1 MYYRYWIH
9 PAHRSIYDD
18 PPYAQIQAELTAKLD
33 RLQAEAGD
41 QPNSYPASRSH
52 RGDTVGYCAGKV
64 SKMIVPLLSVLS
76 QFSTNLSTDKQL

>member
-9 PAHRSIYDD
+9 PAHRNIYDD

-41 QPNSYPASRSH
+41 QPY
-52 RGDTVGYCAGKV
+52 
-64 SKMIVPLLSVLS
+64 IVE
-76 QFSTNLSTDKQL
+76 

>member
-9 PAHRSIYDD
+9 PAHRNIYDD

-33 RLQAEAGD
+33 RLQAEASD

-52 RGDTVGYCAGKV
+52 RGTRWATARGKYQ
-64 SKMIVPLLSVLS
+64 K
-76 QFSTNLSTDKQL
+76 